1 MNIEEFYDQDPRR
14 RASDEVEFG
23 REWTEQHGRFEV
35 SWIAETGEVYAMA
48 EPRGRH
54 GVTTE
59 SMTVEV
65 LGVVEGRDAI
75 DAALDGWEGA
85 MPHPESLGWVR
96 ARVAEAAR

>member
-1 MNIEEFYDQDPRR
+1 MDIEEFYDQDPRR
-14 RASDEVEFG
+14 RASDETEFG
-23 REWTEQHGRFEV
+23 REWSENGQRFEV
-35 SWIAETGEVYAMA
+35 SWIADTGEVYAMA